1 MVSRVG
7 TNPMKIADSF
17 GDRIFSYVALLL
29 VLFVVIVTLYPF
41 VYVFSSSI
49 SDPTAV
55 YKNSIYLWP
64 IGFSLKAYKT
74 ILSYPELRIGYAN
87 TVLYTVAGTAI
98 NMLLTS
104 LMAYPLSRKN
114 LVFRKP
120 FMFMITFTLV
130 FSGGLIPTF
139 LIVKSLGMAN
149 TYWALLIPGAVSTW
163 NVILMKTFFESLP
176 KELEEAATIDGA
188 SSIQILSRIVLPLSL
203 PALVTIS
210 LFYAVGHWNS
220 YFPAMIYLQN
230 EHLYPV
236 QLFLRKIVL
245 LGQTADITGNQGTET
260 ILMAESLKY
269 ATIMIVALPII
280 LVYPFIQKYFVKG
293 AMIGSLKG

>member
-1 MVSRVG
+1 
-7 TNPMKIADSF
+7 MKIADSL
-17 GDRIFSYVALLL
+17 GDRIFSFVSLIL
-29 VLFVVIVTLYPF
+29 VCFIVIVTLYPF

-55 YKNSIYLWP
+55 FKNKIYLWP
-64 IGFSLKAYKT
+64 IGFSLKAYRT
-74 ILSYPELRIGYAN
+74 ILSYPELRSGYVN

-104 LMAYPLSRKN
+104 LMAYPLSRRN
-114 LVFRKP
+114 LVFRKS
-120 FMFMITFTLV
+120 FMIMITFTLV

-139 LIVKSLGMAN
+139 LIVKSLGMVD

-163 NVILMKTFFESLP
+163 NVILMKTFFENLP

-188 SSIQILSRIVLPLSL
+188 SSMHILFRIIVPLSA
-203 PALVTIS
+203 PAFATIA

-230 EHLYPV
+230 EHLFPV

-245 LGQTADITGNQGTET
+245 LGQTAEITERADT

-280 LVYPFIQKYFVKG
+280 LVYPFLQKYFVKG

>member
-1 MVSRVG
+1 
-7 TNPMKIADSF
+7 MKIADSW
-17 GDRIFSYVALLL
+17 GDRIFANVSRIL
-29 VLFVVIVTLYPF
+29 VWFVVIVTLYPF

-55 YKNSIYLWP
+55 LKNQIFLWP

-74 ILSYPELRIGYAN
+74 ILSYPELRIGYVN
-87 TVLYTVAGTAI
+87 TIFYTVVGTAI
-98 NMLLTS
+98 NMLLTC

-120 FMFMITFTLV
+120 FMIMITFTLV

-139 LIVKSLGMAN
+139 LIVKSLGMVD

-163 NVILMKTFFESLP
+163 NVILMKTFFENLP

-188 SSIQILSRIVLPLSL
+188 SSMQILLRILLPLSK
-203 PALVTIS
+203 PAFVTIA

-220 YFPAMIYLQN
+220 YFPAMIYLQS

-245 LGQTADITGNQGTET
+245 LGQTADITGEQGMSTET